1 VTGLDAALEARL
13 RALPSGGAD
22 PDELQA
28 IGRRIRKALKSGSP
42 PATRLRIGLVS
53 SFLTD
58 MLADAIAAALARRG
72 ILATLDMAP
81 YGALPGHLLVDDA
94 PFAGCDLVFILPTHR
109 DLLRRPPF
117 GASPEEARMAAAA
130 EADFWASLW
139 PRLTCPVV
147 QLGFDPPPARAL
159 AEGDGFLP
167 GGALRHARETNARL
181 FEAAPASVALVD
193 AEALATSIGPAWH
206 DARTYALCKQPF
218 ANAALGDIAEALA
231 SAAAGLLGKSRK
243 VLVLDLDNT
252 LWGGVIGDLG
262 LEGIALG
269 MEMAEGEAFV
279 AFQSYIRSL
288 AARGII
294 LAVCSKNKHEI
305 ALDVFRNHSG
315 MILREEDIACFAVNF
330 EDKATNIRRIAETLN
345 VGLDSLVF
353 VDDNPVERGWVR
365 QQLPEVLVVDLP
377 EEPSGYA
384 RAVEAAR
391 AFPMQRL
398 TAEDLQRGQSYRTLA
413 AQAELAGSATDFD
426 QFLAGLEPKATLEPL
441 SAATSDRIVQLI
453 RKTNQFKLNPRVFT
467 LDELA
472 HPGRQVLAL
481 SFADRMQD
489 YGIVA
494 VAVYEPGKDGVE
506 VLNWV
511 MSCRVFSRRIE
522 HVMLS
527 ELAKRARA
535 AGAGFVRA
543 AFVSSPRNDVARTFL
558 AALGFAEEA
567 DGLLA
572 VEADAVVDGARF
584 MTILDRSN
592 RP

>member
-1 VTGLDAALEARL
+1 MTGLGDAIETRL

-28 IGRRIRKALKSGSP
+28 IGRRIGKVLKSSDMAITP
-42 PATRLRIGLVS
+42 LRVGVVS

-58 MLADAIAAALARRG
+58 MLADALLASLARRG
-72 ILATLDMAP
+72 VLAEIDSAP
-81 YGALPGHLLVDDA
+81 YGALPGHLLGET

-109 DLLRRPPF
+109 DLLRRPPP
-117 GASPEEARMAAAA
+117 GASPEDARQAAAA
-130 EADFWASLW
+130 EADFWSSLW
-139 PRLTCPVV
+139 PRLACPIV

-159 AEGDGFLP
+159 SEGDGFLP
-167 GGALRHARETNARL
+167 GGTLRHARETNAQL
-181 FEAAPASVALVD
+181 FEAAPANVAFVD
-193 AEALATSIGPAWH
+193 AEALAAWTGPPWH

-218 ANAALGDIAEALA
+218 ANAALGELAEALA
-231 SAAAGLLGKSRK
+231 SAAAGLLGKARK
-243 VLVLDLDNT
+243 ALVLDLDNT

-269 MEMAEGEAFV
+269 METAEGEAFV
-279 AFQSYIRSL
+279 AFQSYARSL

-345 VGLDSLVF
+345 IGLDSVVF
-353 VDDNPVERGWVR
+353 VDDNPVERGWVE

-398 TAEDLQRGQSYRTLA
+398 TAEDLQRGQSYRALA
-413 AQAELAGSATDFD
+413 AQTELAASATDLD

-453 RKTNQFKLNPRVFT
+453 RKTNQFKLNPQVFT
-467 LDELA
+467 LEELTL
-472 HPGRQVLAL
+472 PGRQVLAL

-494 VAVYEPGKDGVE
+494 IAVCAPGDGGFQI
-506 VLNWV
+506 LNWV
-511 MSCRVFSRRIE
+511 MSCRVFSRRLE

-527 ELAKRARA
+527 EVAKRARA
-535 AGAGFVRA
+535 AGAGTIHAPFVP
-543 AFVSSPRNDVARTFL
+543 SPRNDVARTFL
-558 AALGFAEEA
+558 AALGFTEQE
-567 DGLLA
+567 DGLLVVA
-572 VEADAVVDGARF
+572 ADAAPDGADF
-584 MTILDRSN
+584 MTIVDRSK
-592 RP
+592 

>member
-1 VTGLDAALEARL
+1 VTGLGEVIESRL
-13 RALPSGGAD
+13 RALPSGAGD

-28 IGRRIRKALKSGSP
+28 IGRRIRKALRSDSP
-42 PATRLRIGLVS
+42 PGLLRIGLVS

-58 MLADAIAAALARRG
+58 MLADALTAALARRG
-72 ILATLDMAP
+72 IVAALDVAP
-81 YGALPGHLLVDDA
+81 YGAVPGHLLMGDA
-94 PFAGCDLVFILPTHR
+94 PFAGCDLAFILPTHR
-109 DLLRRPPF
+109 DLLRRPQP
-117 GASPEEARMAAAA
+117 GASAEEASQAAVT

-139 PRLTCPVV
+139 PRLGCPVV

-167 GGALRHARETNARL
+167 GGTLRHARETNARL
-181 FEAAPASVALVD
+181 FGAAPANVAVVD
-193 AEALATSIGPAWH
+193 AEALAGWIGPAWH
-206 DARTYALCKQPF
+206 DARTYTLCKQPF
-218 ANAALGDIAEALA
+218 ANSALGEIAEALA
-231 SAAAGLLGKSRK
+231 AAAAGLLGKARK
-243 VLVLDLDNT
+243 ALVLDLDNT
-252 LWGGVIGDLG
+252 LWGGVIGDVG

-279 AFQSYIRSL
+279 AFQSYVRSL
-288 AARGII
+288 AARGVI

-305 ALDVFRNHSG
+305 ALDVFRSHSG
-315 MILREEDIACFAVNF
+315 MILKEADIACFAVNF

-345 VGLDSLVF
+345 IGLDSLVF

-377 EEPSGYA
+377 PEPAGYA

-398 TAEDLQRGQSYRTLA
+398 TAEDLQRGRSYRALA
-413 AQAELAGSATDFD
+413 AQAELAASATDLN
-426 QFLAGLEPKATLEPL
+426 QFLASLEPKATLEPL

-453 RKTNQFKLNPRVFT
+453 RKTNQFKLSPRVFT
-467 LDELA
+467 LEELA
-472 HPGRQVLAL
+472 EPGRQVLAL

-494 VAVYEPGKDGVE
+494 VAVCEPGEDGLE
-506 VLNWV
+506 VQNWV

-535 AGAGFVRA
+535 IGAGIIRAPFVP
-543 AFVSSPRNDVARTFL
+543 SPRNDVARTFL
-558 AALGFAEEA
+558 AALGFAGEQ
-567 DGLLA
+567 DGFLA
-572 VEADAVVDGARF
+572 IAADAAPDGADF

-592 RP
+592 QI